1 MTGPGAEMPFL
12 EHLEELRIRLI
23 RALAAIVVGFGIGLW
38 LVQRFQLVTL
48 LKQPIAPYLAS
59 TGGKLAVLSPTD
71 PVMIV
76 LKLGFITGVVLV
88 SPIIIYQIWAFLAP
102 ALYDRE
108 RKAIMPALGFG
119 LVLFLTGSSLGY
131 FYLLP
136 QALRV
141 LFSFQSEA
149 LALVITYNEYFSFVL
164 QIVLAMGISFELPLV
179 IILLAAV
186 GVISPMGLHR
196 FRRYAMVLCMFAGAI
211 LSPGTDVL
219 SMIMMTV
226 PLWLLYE
233 VGFVGAWV
241 IDRRR
246 RRAATAAVI
255 FFALFAMPDRAAA
268 QQPVPPPKPGQPVQ
282 RGPGDTLPP
291 DSTRVRPGQ
300 AVDTA
305 TARRLGLP
313 TGPSYTFA
321 PDDSTL
327 AELQLLEGY
336 EATRYRSD
344 SATVL
349 ADERRIF
356 LDSKAMTRRGTTTLE
371 ADSILYQ
378 ETTCLIEAS
387 GTPNLFDGETVL
399 TGGGGIRYDTC
410 IRRGVVT
417 KALTSFKQNSSDWFL
432 RGNLAQDSSASR
444 VYASSSDI
452 TSCDLPE
459 PHYHFS
465 AKEVKW
471 IAQTIMIA
479 RPAVLYVRDVPVLWL
494 PFVWADGRPGRHS
507 GILIPRFGLNDIVRP
522 NGGYDRQITNVGY
535 YWAANDYLDF
545 TARLDFY
552 DNRYVQYGVAGQYRW
567 LNRFVSGSIA
577 YNQQHENTGSSSTNI
592 RWDHRQNFDLSTSL
606 NLSLNY
612 ASNSQVVSD
621 NALDP
626 LLSTQQILSS
636 ANFSKR
642 FAWGNVNLGANRR
655 QPLSPGQPTTM
666 QLPALAISPKPIDIT
681 RDITWSPGFSIT
693 NDLTNNSPIF
703 PTQVRVLPGGGKD
716 TLSST
721 FDQRA
726 TAVNFDTPVRF
737 GGWDFRNSFAYSDQ
751 KRNGSLTAIPIK
763 IPDPS
768 TPDPTDSIVV
778 AQTFAGDFSSSFD
791 WETGINL
798 PTLFR
803 SSWKLQPVLGV
814 ANASAIGPFAI
825 RNRNTNGDWVFQGK
839 RFNLGVTS
847 SPTFFGFF
855 PGFGPIAR
863 IRHSV
868 SPTISYTYNPAASV
882 SQEFARAIVGP
893 GLPVSTR
900 TPATQT
906 LSIGLSQN
914 IEGKAKKA
922 AGDTTVADSTE
933 QDQSRK
939 YRLLGITTS
948 AVSYDFE
955 QAKQPG
961 RNGWTTQTVTNTFQ
975 SDLVPGFNL
984 SLTHD
989 LWNGPVGFDASHF
1002 DLFLSSATTGF
1013 AVSSGTVNAVLR
1025 LFGLAKPAKQGTNEP
1040 PPPSYI
1046 ASQTRNGRPPSFY
1059 TSDNNA
1065 LQPGFSSR
1073 RFTANF
1079 NYTLSRT
1086 RPTAAS
1092 SQPTRQNLG
1101 FSTSFAPTPLWTV
1114 SWSSQYNITDK
1125 DFESNVVR
1133 LERNL
1138 HEWRA
1143 AFNFVRNA
1151 NGNFSFYFSIFLSD
1165 MPEIK
1170 GDYNQTTFER

>member
-1 MTGPGAEMPFL
+1 
-12 EHLEELRIRLI
+12 
-23 RALAAIVVGFGIGLW
+23 
-38 LVQRFQLVTL
+38 
-48 LKQPIAPYLAS
+48 
-59 TGGKLAVLSPTD
+59 
-71 PVMIV
+71 
-76 LKLGFITGVVLV
+76 
-88 SPIIIYQIWAFLAP
+88 
-102 ALYDRE
+102 
-108 RKAIMPALGFG
+108 
-119 LVLFLTGSSLGY
+119 
-131 FYLLP
+131 
-136 QALRV
+136 
-141 LFSFQSEA
+141 
-149 LALVITYNEYFSFVL
+149 
-164 QIVLAMGISFELPLV
+164 
-179 IILLAAV
+179 
-186 GVISPMGLHR
+186 
-196 FRRYAMVLCMFAGAI
+196 
-211 LSPGTDVL
+211 
-219 SMIMMTV
+219 
-226 PLWLLYE
+226 
-233 VGFVGAWV
+233 
-241 IDRRR
+241 
-246 RRAATAAVI
+246 
-255 FFALFAMPDRAAA
+255 
-268 QQPVPPPKPGQPVQ
+268 
-282 RGPGDTLPP
+282 
-291 DSTRVRPGQ
+291 
-300 AVDTA
+300 
-305 TARRLGLP
+305 RLGLP
-313 TGPSYTFA
+313 TGPTYTFA
-321 PDDSTL
+321 PDDSML
-327 AELQLLEGY
+327 AQLQLLEGY

-522 NGGYDRQITNVGY
+522 NGGYNRQITNVGY

-567 LNRFVSGSIA
+567 LNRFVSGAIA

-693 NDLTNNSPIF
+693 NDLTNNSPN
-703 PTQVRVLPGGGKD
+703 PQVRVLPGGGQD
-716 TLSST
+716 TLNST
-721 FDQRA
+721 FDQRT
-726 TAVNFDTPVRF
+726 TAMNFDTPVRF
-737 GGWDFRNSFAYSDQ
+737 GGWDFRNSFAYNDQ
-751 KRNGSLTAIPIK
+751 KREGSLTPIPIK

-768 TPDPTDSIVV
+768 TPDPTDSIIV

-803 SSWKLQPVLGV
+803 ASWKLQPVLGV
-814 ANASAIGPFAI
+814 ANASSIGPFAI

-839 RFNLGVTS
+839 RFNFGVTS

-882 SQEFARAIVGP
+882 SKEFARAIVGP
-893 GLPVSTR
+893 GVPVSTR
-900 TPATQT
+900 TDATQT

-933 QDQSRK
+933 EDQTRK

-948 AVSYDFE
+948 PVSYDFE

-961 RNGWTTQTVTNTFQ
+961 RTGWRDQTVTNTFQ
-975 SDLVPGFNL
+975 SDLLPGFNL

-989 LWNGPVGFDASHF
+989 LWSGPVGFDASHF
-1002 DLFLSSATTGF
+1002 DLFLSSATTSF
-1013 AVSSGTVNAVLR
+1013 ALSSGTVNAVLR

-1040 PPPSYI
+1040 PPPSYV
-1046 ASQTRNGRPPSFY
+1046 ASQSRNGRPPSFY

-1065 LQPGFSSR
+1065 LQPGFSSGR
-1073 RFTANF
+1073 RFTANV
-1079 NYTLSRT
+1079 NYTLSRSRQT
-1086 RPTAAS
+1086 TGS

-1101 FSTSFAPTPLWTV
+1101 FSTTFAPTPLWTV